1 MKIEKLLPSCNL
13 DTVRDGRGG
22 IFTFIPKDPIVEFNF
37 NIIKAGKVRGNHYH
51 PEFDEYFLLTSGEGV
66 LVTRDSPDVKEEFIY
81 LSKGHC
87 TFTPKGTRHVFV
99 AISDCTA
106 VAMLTKKWDE
116 CKQPIVHENL
126 GMGKG
131 DHGDPTSEYHSTSMK
146 K

>member
-87 TFTPKGTRHVFV
+87 TFTPKGTQHVFV